1 MDSPCV
7 WRRAAGRPGP
17 LRKTILEKCRLS
29 YAQAM
34 LPILRIIPVGG
45 VLLAIAILILALH
58 PPVGPHAH
66 VTAAMTPARGALIAR
81 EQHPEWRQFLILA
94 AFRRADALSKLRD
107 LPDTPTRTAPL
118 VRPEVIAPA
127 KPAVDKPPEKIAGVH
142 PGTTAAGDITGST
155 SSDAAI
161 PVDIGESSSAELP
174 VIPHKEMPPVIM
186 MPAREI
192 PTDEST
198 APVATQPKPEEM
210 APQPSAAKQ
219 ATRAPAPKV
228 DVIKAAAPA
237 PVSVKQASR
246 ESPPKPEVIKA
257 AAPAPKVD
265 VIKAAAPDPVSVK
278 QASRESPPKPE
289 VIKAA
294 APAPKVEVIKAAA
307 PEPVSVK
314 QASRESPPKP
324 EVIKAAAPA
333 PKPEVIKAATPAP
346 KPDEAK
352 AAAPAPVTVRQ
363 ASRAPAP
370 EPAARPESKAAA
382 PGPAPAKLASREVV
396 LPPPRPKPQSRH
408 AAHHRARPR
417 HELRVARRARHVKK
431 KQFEDYDLFRALFGI
446 QPQSHYW
453 RVELTAPR

>member
-1 MDSPCV
+1 MDSRCV
-7 WRRAAGRPGP
+7 WRGAADRPGP

-45 VLLAIAILILALH
+45 VLLAIAILILALD

-127 KPAVDKPPEKIAGVH
+127 KPAVDRPPEKIAGVH
-142 PGTTAAGDITGST
+142 PGTTTAGDITGST

-198 APVATQPKPEEM
+198 APVATQPKPEEI

-219 ATRAPAPKV
+219 ASRAPAPKV
-228 DVIKAAAPA
+228 DVIKAAAPDTVSVKQASRKSPPKPEVIKAAAPAPKVEVIKAAAPA

-257 AAPAPKVD
+257 AAPA
-265 VIKAAAPDPVSVK
+265 A
-278 QASRESPPKPE
+278 
-289 VIKAA
+289 
-294 APAPKVEVIKAAA
+294 
-307 PEPVSVK
+307 
-314 QASRESPPKP
+314 
-324 EVIKAAAPA
+324 
-333 PKPEVIKAATPAP
+333 KPEVIKAATPAP
-346 KPDEAK
+346 KPDETK
-352 AAAPAPVTVRQ
+352 AAAPVPVTVRQ
-363 ASRAPAP
+363 ASRAPAV
-370 EPAARPESKAAA
+370 EPTARPESKAAA

-453 RVELTAPR
+453 RVESTAPR